1 MQATAA
7 HWAPSIALPTVN
19 EREREQHVEVRGAE
33 SEFLPQNADFTIYC
47 PPAVTTRHYGI
58 YCVFDGPR

>member
-7 HWAPSIALPTVN
+7 HWAPSIALPT
-19 EREREQHVEVRGAE
+19 EREREQHVEVAGAE
-33 SEFLPQNADFTIYC
+33 SEVLMQNADFTIYC
-47 PPAVTTRHYGI
+47 PPAVTTHHYGI

>member
-1 MQATAA
+1 MN
-7 HWAPSIALPTVN
+7 VN
-19 EREREQHVEVRGAE
+19 VNSTWRSDGAE
-33 SEFLPQNADFTIYC
+33 SEVLPQNADFTIYC